1 MKQIR
6 LALENNIDVSLF
18 AKEDY
23 NEHQM
28 LVISL
33 GLKHNLD
40 VSHYLNPNFNWLQMD
55 EIRKGLVDNLDV
67 SLYANINNNWDEMS
81 KIREELS
88 KANKL
93 TIKENNVIIE
103 IRRQKGDFNEK
114 ENCNSFFIRFNNYKQ
129 CLCD

>member
-1 MKQIR
+1 
-6 LALENNIDVSLF
+6 
-18 AKEDY
+18 
-23 NEHQM
+23 M
-28 LVISL
+28 LVIAL

-40 VSHYLNPNFNWLQMD
+40 VSYYLNPNFNWLQMD

-93 TIKENNVIIE
+93 TIKANNIIID
-103 IRRQKGDFNEK
+103 IRR
-114 ENCNSFFIRFNNYKQ
+114 
-129 CLCD
+129 